1 MSVPEGFTIL
11 DVDDDGKGDFV
22 LEEINGKRVYV
33 SLTWVLKRVSV
44 VVGAVVAAAAAIW
57 TSL

>member
-44 VVGAVVAAAAAIW
+44 VAGAVVAAAAAIW

>member
-1 MSVPEGFTIL
+1 MDAPEGFTIL

-33 SLTWVLKRVSV
+33 SLPWLLKRASV
-44 VVGAVVAAAAAIW
+44 VAGTVLAAVAAIW

>member
-1 MSVPEGFTIL
+1 MSTPEGFTIL

-33 SLTWVLKRVSV
+33 SLTWLAKRVSV
-44 VVGAVVAAAAAIW
+44 VTGAVVATAAAIW